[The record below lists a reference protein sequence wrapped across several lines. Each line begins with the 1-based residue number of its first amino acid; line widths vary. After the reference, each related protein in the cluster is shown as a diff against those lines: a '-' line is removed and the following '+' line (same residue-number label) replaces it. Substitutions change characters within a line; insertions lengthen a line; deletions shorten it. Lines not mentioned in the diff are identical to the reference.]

1 MALWWL
7 QRQIR
12 PIGFGGLR
20 NAAHGDGSRLPHSA
34 DGQRRAAVFAVYS
47 LEGREAVG
55 GHSLSAFTSPAA
67 AHETA
72 SLPQA
77 RPPLIVQCLACA
89 GNPLAVHGF
98 VLRSAVQPVVRAAS
112 RGLSAWPLPDLKAER
127 FLVGVRG
134 HLV

>member
-1 MALWWL
+1 M
-7 QRQIR
+7 
-12 PIGFGGLR
+12 LR
-20 NAAHGDGSRLPHSA
+20 TATEVACLTPRMGRDVRLCSPS
-34 DGQRRAAVFAVYS
+34 S